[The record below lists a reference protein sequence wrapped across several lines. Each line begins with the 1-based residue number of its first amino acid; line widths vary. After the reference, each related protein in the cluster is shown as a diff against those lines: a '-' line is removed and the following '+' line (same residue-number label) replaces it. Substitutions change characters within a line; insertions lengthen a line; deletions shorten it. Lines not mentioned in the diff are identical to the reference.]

1 MEPAPAVQLVTGDS
15 SHNNDPASSAP
26 RCTGQYD
33 RFLKDVALYLAATK
47 GNLNEIVRIFDLG
60 GRINGYLDNNDLDAL
75 AIAKEKG
82 FILVCDW
89 LSEDELEERSRIFRE
104 WLESDERKQLD
115 FEESQRG
122 KQYGSVSD
130 SAVM

>member
-1 MEPAPAVQLVTGDS
+1 M
-15 SHNNDPASSAP
+15 
-26 RCTGQYD
+26 
-33 RFLKDVALYLAATK
+33 
-47 GNLNEIVRIFDLG
+47 NEIVRIFDLG

-75 AIAKEKG
+75 AIAKEG
-82 FILVCDW
+82 FNERLAIGRRV
-89 LSEDELEERSRIFRE
+89 EERSRIFRE

-122 KQYGSVSD
+122 KPHGSVSD

>member
-1 MEPAPAVQLVTGDS
+1 MRKDQFE
-15 SHNNDPASSAP
+15 
-26 RCTGQYD
+26 
-33 RFLKDVALYLAATK
+33 KDVALYLAATK